1 MGRDRWIIA
10 GISVAWIGLACAG
23 YWFLGNGAENFE
35 RASELTRIDGYITQY
50 EAAKLDDKEDL
61 ACMLAMTIE
70 MSYIYIR
77 ERESRVSI
85 GVTLCRKNAPAC
97 PGSLLTL
104 TRPSMTTTRSQ
115 SRGSHQLLTEA
126 LREHLLEG
134 ACL

>member
-1 MGRDRWIIA
+1 MGRDTWIIA

-50 EAAKLDDKEDL
+50 EAAKQNDKKDL

-77 ERESRVSI
+77 ERE
-85 GVTLCRKNAPAC
+85 P
-97 PGSLLTL
+97 
-104 TRPSMTTTRSQ
+104 
-115 SRGSHQLLTEA
+115 
-126 LREHLLEG
+126 REHWRDVVQQECTGLAG
-134 ACL
+134 KPSDADKTVHDDNTVSN